1 MTNKVNVTGKTFPM
15 VGSFLVS
22 FMKTKQIFLNL
33 LGHFSLQIASGIDIS
48 VETQETEAS
57 EQEDIPQEG
66 ASR

>member
-1 MTNKVNVTGKTFPM
+1 M